1 MAKNLR
7 ECGALGRGQ
16 WILENWVLGDRVW
29 EQGGRGRIKRWGY
42 SEVGERICVIVERG
56 FVIWGRMG
64 WQVGDRHGVR
74 VGVGFGRQKAW
85 ESGAGVSLLGA
96 CLHASSCT

>member
-1 MAKNLR
+1 M
-7 ECGALGRGQ
+7 
-16 WILENWVLGDRVW
+16 LGDRVW

-42 SEVGERICVIVERG
+42 GEVGERICVIVERG

-64 WQVGDRHGVR
+64 WQVGDGHGVR
-74 VGVGFGRQKAW
+74 VGVGFGRQKAR